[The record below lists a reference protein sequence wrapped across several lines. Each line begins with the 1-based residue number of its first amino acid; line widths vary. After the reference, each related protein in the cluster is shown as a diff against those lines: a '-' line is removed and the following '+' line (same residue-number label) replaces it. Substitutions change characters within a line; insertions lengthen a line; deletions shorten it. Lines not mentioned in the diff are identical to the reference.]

1 MYVTNPT
8 AMETHDSIVDLDNN
22 ATTPVDPQVN
32 EAMAACQ
39 ALGLANPA
47 SQHTAGQRARRKLED
62 LRDQICGH
70 LGGRRT
76 PGSADQLIFT
86 SGGTEAN
93 NLALHGLAGSP
104 PGRVIVSAVEHPS
117 IQAPADALQACGF
130 EVIRLGVN
138 TSGVVC
144 CQQLAEL
151 VTPETRLV
159 SIMLGNNET
168 GVLQPMREIAQLC
181 KAQGVYLHTD
191 AVQAVGK
198 IDVNF
203 QELGVSALSLS
214 GHKLHGPVGIGA
226 LLARSTPTINP
237 LLRGGHQQQGV
248 RPGTES
254 VCLAVGLERAL
265 ALWRDQVHAR
275 DQQLSLTRDRFETSL
290 CRQIPQVVINGGGA
304 PRLPHTSNVSF
315 PGVDRQ
321 LLFLALDQAG
331 VACSTGSACSSGATE
346 PSPVLRAMN
355 LPQTLLETALRFS
368 VSVHTTHRQIDLAVD
383 RIVSVFNHLRR
394 DLPAKNRARSGRHSG
409 TKTL

>member
-1 MYVTNPT
+1 MRAPELT
-8 AMETHDSIVDLDNN
+8 AMETHESIIDLDNN
-22 ATTPVDPQVN
+22 ATTPVDPRVN

-39 ALGLANPA
+39 AQGLANPA
-47 SQHTAGQRARRKLED
+47 SQHTAGQLARRQLEH
-62 LRDQICGH
+62 LRDQICAH

-76 PGSADQLIFT
+76 SGSADQLIFT

-93 NLALHGLAGSP
+93 NLVLHGLVGPP
-104 PGRVIVSAVEHPS
+104 PGRVIVSAIEHPS
-117 IQAPADALQACGF
+117 VQEPADELEQSGY
-130 EVIRLGVN
+130 EVIRLGVD

-144 CQQLAEL
+144 YQQLAEL
-151 VTPETRLV
+151 LTPETRLV

-168 GVLQPMREIAQLC
+168 GVLQPVRQIARLC
-181 KAQGVYLHTD
+181 AAKGIHLHTD

-226 LLARSTPTINP
+226 LLVRSTLKLNP
-237 LLRGGHQQQGV
+237 LLRGGQQQQGV

-265 ALWRDQVHAR
+265 ALWQDQAR
-275 DQQLSLTRDRFETSL
+275 PRGQQLLTSRDRFETNL
-290 CRQIPQVVINGGGA
+290 CRQIPQAVINGGHA
-304 PRLPHTSNVSF
+304 PRLPHTSNISF

-331 VACSTGSACSSGATE
+331 VACSTGSACSSGATD

-355 LPQTLLETALRFS
+355 VPEPLLEAALRFS
-368 VSVHTTHRQIDLAVD
+368 VGVQTTHSQIDLAVD

-394 DLPAKNRARSGRHSG
+394 DDRAKNRSRSGRHG
-409 TKTL
+409 GAKTL

>member
-1 MYVTNPT
+1 M
-8 AMETHDSIVDLDNN
+8 
-22 ATTPVDPQVN
+22 
-32 EAMAACQ
+32 
-39 ALGLANPA
+39 
-47 SQHTAGQRARRKLED
+47 
-62 LRDQICGH
+62 
-70 LGGRRT
+70 
-76 PGSADQLIFT
+76 
-86 SGGTEAN
+86 
-93 NLALHGLAGSP
+93 
-104 PGRVIVSAVEHPS
+104 
-117 IQAPADALQACGF
+117 
-130 EVIRLGVN
+130 IRLGVN